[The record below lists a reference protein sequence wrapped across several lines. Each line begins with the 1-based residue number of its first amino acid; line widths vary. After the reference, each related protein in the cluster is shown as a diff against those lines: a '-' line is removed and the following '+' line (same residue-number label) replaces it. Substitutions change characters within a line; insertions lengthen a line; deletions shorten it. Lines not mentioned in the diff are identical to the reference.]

1 MKRFK
6 NQCYVVMTYNDIHS
20 VNVGDY
26 VQSIAAKSFVGDGT
40 HSQIVYHNR
49 DELRAYAGPE
59 AKIIMNGWFT
69 YKPDNFPPSS
79 RLHPLFISFHL
90 NGSFIGDLLSRD
102 DVIDYLKGHEPI
114 GCRDTKTVELLQARG
129 INAYFSGCLTL
140 TIGITNRFCIRRAR
154 SKIVFVDPVS
164 YMPHGNSVKEVLST
178 SFKLIR
184 HYKQII
190 RVYKKLKANSPVK
203 FSFSKVGIGR
213 FLLLTESYMLA
224 ENILSHDALE
234 SAEWYTHL
242 YTTHELGSDED
253 RFAYAYHLLQIY
265 ASAKFILTSR
275 IHCALPSLGF
285 ETPVILLRK
294 QEDELKSSDRLGGIG
309 EFFNTIWYRGSD
321 PINLDDKITFE
332 EIEKL
337 RNPSAFRP
345 FRDRLIQRVRAF
357 LFENE

>member
-1 MKRFK
+1 
-6 NQCYVVMTYNDIHS
+6 MTYRDICS
-20 VNVGDY
+20 VNIGDY
-26 VQSIAAKSFVGDGT
+26 IQSIAAKSFAGG
-40 HSQIVYHNR
+40 SNQLRIVYHNR
-49 DELRAYAGPE
+49 DELREYVGPAG
-59 AKIIMNGWFT
+59 KIIMNGWFT

-90 NGSFIGDLLSRD
+90 NESFIGDLLSRD
-102 DVIDYLKGHEPI
+102 DVIDYLKSHEPI
-114 GCRDTKTVELLQARG
+114 GCRDTKTMELLQTRG

-140 TIGITNRFCIRRAR
+140 TIGKTNRFYIRRAQ
-154 SKIVFVDPVS
+154 SKIVLVDPVS
-164 YMPHGNSVKEVLST
+164 YMPHGNSIKEILGT
-178 SFKLIR
+178 SFKLIK
-184 HYKQII
+184 HCKQII
-190 RVYKKLKANSPVK
+190 RVYKKLKTNSPVK
-203 FSFSKVGIGR
+203 FSFSKVGVGR

-224 ENILSHDALE
+224 ENILSYDVLE

-275 IHCALPSLGF
+275 IHCALPSLGL

-309 EFFNTIWYRGSD
+309 EFFNTIWYRGSH

-337 RNPSAFRP
+337 RNPSTFRP
-345 FRDRLIQRVRAF
+345 FRDGLIQRVRAF